1 MKIIQASFFWRNDT
15 PDGIG
20 LTFRTPEFTSDELAS
35 MFAGET
41 SRQYMRDSDA
51 NLGTALVETYLA
63 QLGALAQE
71 AKRGPLPLPKALIV
85 CLNILWLSSRGLIPQ
100 DEFNGTQFITVD

>member
-1 MKIIQASFFWRNDT
+1 MKIVQASFFWRNDA

-35 MFAGET
+35 MFASET
-41 SRQYMRDSDA
+41 VRQYLRNSDA
-51 NLGTALVETYLA
+51 NLGSDIVDTYLS
-63 QLGALAQE
+63 QLAALAKE
-71 AKRGPLPLPKALIV
+71 AKRGPLPLPKALVV